1 MAEAYRMKSAIAI
14 MILLLLA
21 GSPAAAKCC
30 SIGSGGS
37 YNFLGDPAMDISMDS
52 YDEFVREN
60 APTSAVPDVKTAAV
74 SRLSLN
80 LKNNSSISLL
90 LTHSEGIFSGQGN
103 MTSSNETLPV
113 EAAGSLQADI
123 LSLDVTASGG
133 VLHKFSLAS
142 EGSTVLGDYSGKMP
156 DGEILAGVADGKW
169 EG

>member
-1 MAEAYRMKSAIAI
+1 MIAI

-21 GSPAAAKCC
+21 VSPATAKCC
-30 SIGSGGS
+30 SIGGGGS

-60 APTSAVPDVKTAAV
+60 TPTPAVPDVKRAPA
-74 SRLSLN
+74 SRLNLN

-90 LTHSEGIFSGQGN
+90 LSHRDGIFSGQGN

-113 EAAGSLQADI
+113 EAVGSLQADM

-133 VLHKFSLAS
+133 ALYKFSLAS
-142 EGSTVLGDYSGKMP
+142 EGSSVLGDCRGKTPDGKM
-156 DGEILAGVADGKW
+156 LTGVAEGKW
-169 EG
+169 EV